1 MMNVLL
7 LITVTLFFG
16 KVAVKLGLSEVIGQ
30 LLAGI
35 VVGMSFLNIV
45 HSTNL
50 VHVLSEIG
58 IFILMLSSGL
68 ASDMKT
74 MKKYIKAS
82 SLIAIMG
89 VAIPVIAFPAAFILM
104 GYSVSVSLFS
114 GIVFSA
120 TSISI
125 TLAVLAEQ
133 KKLTSVVGAI
143 ILSAAIIDDVISLLA
158 VTLFSVFIGNGG
170 FNISSL
176 LPLIAFVI
184 GIFLR
189 KTAIADQIF
198 ENTNWVGQWIFYPIF
213 FGSIG
218 LNVSIGQ
225 LNNKILAIVLFILL
239 AIITKFG
246 GSWIGAKMSGLNNAA
261 SKAIGAGMV
270 SRGEMALVITQIGL
284 SSQVISAAVSGEL
297 ILVIIFSTLIAP
309 ILMKPLFA
317 NI

>member
-1 MMNVLL
+1 MINVLL

-35 VVGMSFLNIV
+35 VLGMSFLNVV
-45 HSTNL
+45 HSTHL

-74 MKKYIKAS
+74 MKKYVKAS

-89 VAIPVIAFPAAFILM
+89 VVIPMIAFPIAFILM

-133 KKLTSVVGAI
+133 KKLTSAVGAI

-170 FNISSL
+170 FNMSSL

-189 KTAIADQIF
+189 KTLIADQIF
-198 ENTNWVGQWIFYPIF
+198 ENTNRVGQWIFYPMF

-218 LNVSIGQ
+218 LND
-225 LNNKILAIVLFILL
+225 
-239 AIITKFG
+239 T
-246 GSWIGAKMSGLNNAA
+246 AA
-261 SKAIGAGMV
+261 KAIGAGMV

>member
-1 MMNVLL
+1 MINILL
-7 LITVTLFFG
+7 LITITLLFG
-16 KVAVKLGLSEVIGQ
+16 KVAIKLGFAEVIGQ

-35 VVGMSFLNIV
+35 VIGMSFLNVV
-45 HSTNL
+45 HSTSL
-50 VHVLSEIG
+50 VHMLSEIG

-74 MKKYIKAS
+74 MKKYVKAS

-89 VAIPVIAFPAAFILM
+89 VTVPVIVFPIVFILM
-104 GYSVSVSLFS
+104 GYSTSVSFFS

-133 KKLTSVVGAI
+133 KKLASVVGAI
-143 ILSAAIIDDVISLLA
+143 ILSAAIIDDVISLVA

-176 LPLIAFVI
+176 LPLLAFVI

-189 KTAIADQIF
+189 KTSIADQIF
-198 ENTNWVGQWIFYPIF
+198 ENTNQIGQWIFYPIF

-218 LNVSIGQ
+218 LNVTISQ
-225 LNNKILAIVLFILL
+225 LNNKIVVIILFILL
-239 AIITKFG
+239 AIITKFIG
-246 GSWIGAKMSGLNNAA
+246 AWIGAKMSGLKNTEA
-261 SKAIGAGMV
+261 KAIGAGMI

-284 SSQVISAAVSGEL
+284 SSQVINDTVSGEF

>member
-1 MMNVLL
+1 
-7 LITVTLFFG
+7 
-16 KVAVKLGLSEVIGQ
+16 
-30 LLAGI
+30 
-35 VVGMSFLNIV
+35 
-45 HSTNL
+45 
-50 VHVLSEIG
+50 
-58 IFILMLSSGL
+58 MLSSGL

-74 MKKYIKAS
+74 MKKYVKAS

-89 VAIPVIAFPAAFILM
+89 VVIPMIAFPIAFILM

-133 KKLTSVVGAI
+133 KKLTSAVGAI

-170 FNISSL
+170 FNMSSL

-189 KTAIADQIF
+189 KTLIADQIF
-198 ENTNWVGQWIFYPIF
+198 ENTNRVGQWIFYPMF

-225 LNNKILAIVLFILL
+225 LNNKIVAIVLFILL
-239 AIITKFG
+239 AIITKFV
-246 GSWIGAKMSGLNNAA
+246 GSWIGAKISGLNDTAA
-261 SKAIGAGMV
+261 KAIGVGMV